1 MFARHVLEV
10 LYSPI
15 KAFDKIIKK
24 PDVKGPLLILV
35 LIVLTNAI
43 AQYAFMSK
51 LFIKTET
58 TPNDQWTESI
68 SLWTSNG
75 DLSLSSDR
83 VIGNHS
89 IESSIL
95 NGTGAWMK
103 IDNIGTFD
111 CSQNKECEAISFRI
125 KWIHQETTF
134 PSSNATLHLLSGSE
148 SRYFSLNLIDLISNS
163 SNRWANLTVSTGSN
177 ELNWSQSDSP
187 NWGHITGLEL
197 ELGWSAAHSANLSLK
212 IDDLYFAKY
221 VPLGAEALSYLIMS
235 SSTYTAIVFF
245 VEWAVYTVS
254 LLVIAKLFGKDT
266 GPWKGFFITI
276 GFFFSVTVVYNLIT
290 AASFWTFPVLKLP
303 MKAFPPANVEEL
315 ESYYGL
321 INEKWSPALTFRLY
335 QLFPYLV
342 VIWMAVLS
350 AIAIHSLC
358 KITWKEAATI
368 SAIASFINLFSKE
381 IVLSIV
387 FSLI

>member
-1 MFARHVLEV
+1 MLEV

-35 LIVLTNAI
+35 LIFLTNAG
-43 AQYAFMSK
+43 AQFVFMSK

-83 VIGNHS
+83 VVGNYS
-89 IESSIL
+89 IESYIL
-95 NGTGAWMK
+95 NGTYVWMK
-103 IDNIGTFD
+103 IANIGAFN
-111 CSQNKECEAISFRI
+111 CSQNDKCEAISLRI
-125 KWIHQETTF
+125 KWIHQNATF
-134 PSSNATLHLLSGSE
+134 PSSNATLRLLSGSE
-148 SRYFSLNLIDLISNS
+148 SHYFSLNLVDLISNS
-163 SNRWANLTVSTGSN
+163 SNRWANLTVGTGSKRL
-177 ELNWSQSDSP
+177 EWSLVDSP
-187 NWGHITGLEL
+187 DWGHITGVEFG
-197 ELGWSAAHSANLSLK
+197 LGWSASDSANLSMK

-221 VPLGAEALSYLIMS
+221 VSLEAETLGYLIMS
-235 SSTYTAIVFF
+235 SSMYTAIVFL
-245 VEWAVYTVS
+245 VEWAVYAVC
-254 LLVIAKLFGKDT
+254 LLVIAKLFGKDV
-266 GPWKGFFITI
+266 GSWKGFFMII

-290 AASFWTFPVLKLP
+290 AALFWTFPVLKLP
-303 MKAFPPANVEEL
+303 MKAFPPANIEEL
-315 ESYYGL
+315 GSYYGL
-321 INEKWSPALTFRLY
+321 INEKWSPGLTFKLY
-335 QLFPYLV
+335 QFFPYAV

-368 SAIASFINLFSKE
+368 SAIASFMNLFSKE